1 MFNKLWRSV
10 KEFFTPPR
18 LEDVQPALHD
28 RGPSDM
34 THTSKHE
41 TNVENISL
49 SELRLQRDAL
59 QKNLIIMHRT
69 MLIALLA
76 VLVSIA
82 LGIYAVTSKPN
93 VKVKVYE
100 QKTIQTSN

>member
-1 MFNKLWRSV
+1 
-10 KEFFTPPR
+10 
-18 LEDVQPALHD
+18 
-28 RGPSDM
+28 M